1 MNIKYPLIGLL
12 AAILLVSCSSEKAI
26 TLKTGAWIG
35 QLELNDETILPF
47 NVMVSEENGMFQ
59 FDIRNAAEVISVE
72 NIALLGDSVNF
83 DMPVF
88 ESAFKTIL
96 RNDSL
101 IGTWTK
107 YGNKKYAVPFVMVPN
122 STDRFPITSKP
133 LQDYSG
139 KWDLSFSPNN
149 DADRYPA
156 IGDFVQKGNTLA
168 GTIITETGDYR
179 YLEGVV
185 NGAAFQLSTFDG
197 AHAFLFKGL
206 FDADNLM
213 QGEFFS
219 GRTWNEPFQGNR
231 NENAVLRSPE
241 TLTYLKEGYDKLAFT
256 FPDLNG
262 DSVSLTDF
270 EGKAVIVQILG
281 SWCPNC
287 MDETKYYI
295 HLKQQFPEL
304 QIIGL
309 AYERSADFEEAK
321 KPLLKM
327 VEDLGVNY
335 PVLIAGTWS
344 KKQAAETLPMLNH
357 VMSFP
362 TSVFINPEGEIQ
374 RIHTGFYGPS
384 TGVYFE
390 KYTQETEYL
399 IRNML
404 AK

>member
-12 AAILLVSCSSEKAI
+12 AAISFVSCSSEKAI

-47 NVMVSEENGMFQ
+47 NVMVTEENGMFQ

-83 DMPVF
+83 EMPVF

-101 IGTWTK
+101 IGTWIK

-139 KWDLSFSPNN
+139 KWDLIFSPNN
-149 DADRYPA
+149 EEDMYPA
-156 IGDFVQKGNTLA
+156 IGDFVQNGNVLT

-185 NGAAFQLSTFDG
+185 NGDEFKLSTFDG
-197 AHAFLFKGL
+197 AHAFLFQGH
-206 FDADNLM
+206 FDAADLIH
-213 QGEFFS
+213 GEFFS
-219 GRTWNEPFQGNR
+219 GRTWNEPFEGNR
-231 NENAVLRSPE
+231 NKNAVLRSPE
-241 TLTYLKEGYDKLAFT
+241 TLTYLNEGYDKLAFT
-256 FPDLNG
+256 FPNLNG
-262 DSVSLTDF
+262 DSVSLSDF
-270 EGKAVIVQILG
+270 NGKPVIVQILG

-287 MDETKYYI
+287 MDETKYYVQ
-295 HLKQQFPEL
+295 LKNQFPEL
-304 QIIGL
+304 EIIGL

-357 VMSFP
+357 IMSFP
-362 TSVFINPEGEIQ
+362 TSIFIDRSGVIK
-374 RIHTGFYGPS
+374 RIHTGFYGPG
-384 TGVYFE
+384 TGAYYLNFV
-390 KYTQETEYL
+390 KETELL
-399 IRNML
+399 IGKMIR
-404 AK
+404 